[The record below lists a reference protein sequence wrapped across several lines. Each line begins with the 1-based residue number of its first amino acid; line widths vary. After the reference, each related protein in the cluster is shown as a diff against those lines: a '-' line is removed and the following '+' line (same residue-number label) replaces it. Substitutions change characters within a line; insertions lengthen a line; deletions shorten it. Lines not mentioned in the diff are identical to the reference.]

1 MCYEFAFEQNDIIN
15 FSDRFDDI
23 KDPNYILFRFACYLK
38 NINLIPKYLNE
49 QDLNINSKTD
59 FGNTLLIIA
68 AYNNKLDVVNF
79 LLNQPDIDINTTN
92 NQNETALSCT
102 NCKKFKNLLL
112 EKLNI
117 DNKAIRNCKNL
128 DKNDIDKINKKG
140 ITGLMRAVC
149 KNNTKLVKKYIEYSA
164 NVNFQDSEGITSLM
178 IAASESFDTIT
189 KILIEAGANINMVN
203 NNGETALMC
212 AVGNENKKIVEI
224 LVDAGSD
231 INIVDKDGD
240 TAISIS
246 HEKHLPILL
255 QKK

>member
-1 MCYEFAFEQNDIIN
+1 M
-15 FSDRFDDI
+15 
-23 KDPNYILFRFACYLK
+23 
-38 NINLIPKYLNE
+38 
-49 QDLNINSKTD
+49 
-59 FGNTLLIIA
+59 
-68 AYNNKLDVVNF
+68 DVVNF
-79 LLNQPDIDINTTN
+79 LLNQPDIDINATN

-102 NCKKFKNLLL
+102 NCKKIKNLLL

-117 DNKAIRNCKNL
+117 GIRNCKNYI
-128 DKNDIDKINKKG
+128 DKNNIDKINKKG

-149 KNNTKLVKKYIEYSA
+149 KNNTKLIKKYIEYGA
-164 NVNFQDSEGITSLM
+164 NVNFQDNEGITSLM
-178 IAASESFDTIT
+178 IAASESFETVT

-212 AVGNENKKIVEI
+212 AVGNENKKIVEL

-231 INIVDKDGD
+231 INLVDKDGD